1 MRVGL
6 FASNTGSLINFRGPL
21 IQAIHDL
28 GHRVVAIGPPDPTM
42 EARVRAT
49 GAEFHP
55 VHINNTSMNP
65 LHDLRLFAELCWKIR
80 QLDLDHF
87 LSYTIKCNIWG
98 SLAAR
103 VAGVRNVSS
112 MVTGLGTLFTDP
124 PASKGEAWLRKAVLR
139 VFREALHRNDVVFF
153 QNPDDRQTMVGWGVV
168 DRGST
173 RRIHGSG
180 VDLDHY
186 TPAPLT
192 RHPVRILF
200 VGRLLHNKG
209 ILEFVEAIRILKQE
223 HPEVEAR
230 VVGETLDHPSVV
242 SPEEVKSWAHEGV
255 VEHIGWADDVR
266 PHLAWCNLFVLP
278 SYREGTPR
286 SALEAL
292 ATGRPVVTTDVP
304 GCREVVRHGENGLLV
319 PPRDPTSLAMAM
331 SELVKDPGKREE
343 FATAGL
349 ALARDLYDVRKVNH
363 DILQGMGL
371 VGSSP

>member
-6 FASNTGSLINFRGPL
+6 FASNTCSLINFRGPL

-28 GHRVVAIGPPDPTM
+28 GHRVVAIGPPDPAM

-55 VHINNTSMNP
+55 VHINNASMNP
-65 LHDLRLFAELCWKIR
+65 LHDLRLFAELCWRIR
-80 QLDLDHF
+80 RLQLDHF

-103 VAGVRNVSS
+103 AAGVRNVSS

-124 PASKGEAWLRKAVLR
+124 PASKRNEWLRKAVLR

-168 DRGST
+168 EGENT

-186 TPAPLT
+186 TTVPLT
-192 RHPVRILF
+192 RHPARILF
-200 VGRLLHNKG
+200 IGRLLRNKG
-209 ILEFVEAIRILKQE
+209 IFEFVEAIRFLKQT
-223 HPEVEAR
+223 HPEILAR
-230 VVGETLDHPSVV
+230 IVGETLDHPSLV
-242 SPEEVKSWAHEGV
+242 PPAKLEGWIDEGL
-255 VEHIGWADDVR
+255 VEHTGWVDDVR
-266 PHLAWCNLFVLP
+266 PHLAWCNLLVLP

-286 SALEAL
+286 SVLEAL
-292 ATGRPVVTTDVP
+292 ATGRPVITTDVP
-304 GCREVVRHGENGLLV
+304 GCREVVTHGKNGLLV
-319 PPRDPTSLAMAM
+319 PAKDAGSLAEAM
-331 SELVKDPGKREE
+331 KELVEDPDRRAE

-349 ALARDLYDVRKVNH
+349 ALARDLYDVRKVNN
-363 DILQGMGL
+363 DILEGMGL
-371 VGSSP
+371 ISRSP